1 MIETAISIAI
11 AMFSIAVL
19 LSFWRLAIGPDVL
32 DRVLALDTLYINAI
46 GLALLLG
53 LRFQTQLLFEAAL
66 VIALLGFLG
75 TVALARF
82 AERGDLIER
91 HD

>member
-1 MIETAISIAI
+1 MIETALSITL
-11 AMFSIAVL
+11 AMFGIATL
-19 LSFWRLAIGPDVL
+19 LAAWRLAIGPDLL

-46 GLALLLG
+46 GVALLLG
-53 LRFQTQLLFEAAL
+53 LRFQTQLLFETAL
-66 VIALLGFLG
+66 VIAMLGFLG

>member
-1 MIETAISIAI
+1 MIETALSITVV
-11 AMFSIAVL
+11 MFVVATL
-19 LSFWRLAIGPDVL
+19 LAFWRLVVGPALL

-53 LRFQTQLLFEAAL
+53 LRFHTELLFEAAL

-82 AERGDLIER
+82 AERGDLIQR

>member
-1 MIETAISIAI
+1 MIETALSITVV
-11 AMFSIAVL
+11 MFVVATL
-19 LSFWRLAIGPDVL
+19 LAFWRLVVGPALL

-53 LRFQTQLLFEAAL
+53 LRFQTDLLFEAAL

-82 AERGDLIER
+82 AERGDLIQR

>member
-1 MIETAISIAI
+1 MIQTALSLAIVMFAI
-11 AMFSIAVL
+11 AFL
-19 LSFWRLAIGPDVL
+19 LAFWRLVIGPDLL
-32 DRVLALDTLYINAI
+32 DRVLALDTLYVNAI

-53 LRFQTQLLFEAAL
+53 LRFETQLLFESAL

>member
-1 MIETAISIAI
+1 MIETALSITLV
-11 AMFSIAVL
+11 MFVVATL
-19 LSFWRLAIGPDVL
+19 LAFWRLIVGPALL

-46 GLALLLG
+46 GLALLVG
-53 LRFQTQLLFEAAL
+53 LRFQTELLFEAAL

-82 AERGDLIER
+82 AERGDLIQR

>member
-1 MIETAISIAI
+1 MIQTALSLAIVMFAI
-11 AMFSIAVL
+11 AFL
-19 LSFWRLAIGPDVL
+19 LAFWRLVIGPDLL
-32 DRVLALDTLYINAI
+32 DRVLALDTLYVNAI

-53 LRFQTQLLFEAAL
+53 LRFETQLLFEAAL